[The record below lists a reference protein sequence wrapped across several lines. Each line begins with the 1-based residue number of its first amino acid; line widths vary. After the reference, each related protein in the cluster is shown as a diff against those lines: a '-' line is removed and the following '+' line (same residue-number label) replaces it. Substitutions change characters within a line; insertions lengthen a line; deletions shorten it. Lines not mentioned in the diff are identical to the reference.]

1 LNAQERDVE
10 APSQDK
16 VVVHELQTKDISVDN
31 KVITIPKDTRGLV
44 KSLELKQRLIDPVEQ
59 GELTKDLPSEHIYQ
73 DGEKEDA
80 HKANGGKGRDKQNNR
95 RSKLIFEE
103 LLAKDKKQE

>member
-1 LNAQERDVE
+1 
-10 APSQDK
+10 
-16 VVVHELQTKDISVDN
+16 
-31 KVITIPKDTRGLV
+31 
-44 KSLELKQRLIDPVEQ
+44 
-59 GELTKDLPSEHIYQ
+59 LTKDPPSEHIYQ
-73 DGEKEDA
+73 DGEKKEDV